1 MNWREVRKTG
11 RDGGA
16 KPPQTMNSTPSTTP
30 ALLEAPDL
38 TTPLLVLAM
47 IAVCMLL
54 QHGKQAAEGAAWVA
68 RLFFAFAL
76 VLACGVMLAGPI
88 RVEFAA
94 YGPLKLAILADPLS
108 ALMFVLVSFL
118 GLIVTRYS
126 INYLAGDPRQA
137 TFSRWLAITLTSV
150 LVLVLSSNLLLFTVA
165 WIATSLSLHQ
175 LLTFY
180 HERPTAMMA
189 ARKKFIVSRLADACM
204 ITALVLV
211 WRGHGTWE
219 FHELFANPAAPNAGL
234 VAGLL
239 VAAAMLKS
247 AQFPFHSWLP
257 DTLETPTPVSALM
270 HAGIINAGGFLIVR
284 LSPLIIQSPIALNT
298 LALLGAFTALFASVI
313 MMTQT
318 SIKKSLAW
326 STVAQMGFMMLQCG
340 LGAFALAMMHII
352 AHSLYKAHAFLR
364 SGSVVDL
371 AKSAWVPVGRPAAHP
386 LVVLGSLAV
395 SISVGFGMAVALGVT
410 LQSDPG
416 HMLLIAVFIMAM
428 AHLLWTL
435 WSSSLRQ
442 RLFLRGLGIVVLAT
456 TACFA
461 LHSGFEHL
469 LAASLPNY
477 APPRSGVEHAVMILV
492 ALLFLTVLIFQSQLP
507 AWASRPAF
515 ARFYVHAS
523 NGFYVGTLFN
533 RITQKLSA

>member
-1 MNWREVRKTG
+1 MNWRESKKTRK
-11 RDGGA
+11 DGGA
-16 KPPQTMNSTPSTTP
+16 NALKTMNSTPLTTP

-38 TTPLLVLAM
+38 NTPLLVLAM

-150 LVLVLSSNLLLFTVA
+150 LVLVLSSNLLLFTAA

-180 HERPTAMMA
+180 RERPTATMA

-219 FHELFANPAAPNAGL
+219 FHVLFANPASPNAGL

-340 LGAFALAMMHII
+340 LGAFALAMMHIV

-469 LAASLPNY
+469 LATSLPAY
-477 APPRSGVEHAVMILV
+477 APSRSAVEHAVMFLV

-507 AWASRPAF
+507 AWASHPAF
-515 ARFYVHAS
+515 ARLYVHAS
-523 NGFYVGTLFN
+523 NGFYVGTLLN
-533 RITQKLSA
+533 RITQKLIA

>member
-1 MNWREVRKTG
+1 MNWREVRKTS

-16 KPPQTMNSTPSTTP
+16 KPPQTMNSTPPTTP

-68 RLFFAFAL
+68 RLFFAFAF

-219 FHELFANPAAPNAGL
+219 FHELFANPAASNAGL

-270 HAGIINAGGFLIVR
+270 HVGIINAGGFLIVR

-340 LGAFALAMMHII
+340 LGAFALAMMHIV

-456 TACFA
+456 TTCFA

-469 LAASLPNY
+469 LAASLPTY

-515 ARFYVHAS
+515 ARLYVHAS

>member
-1 MNWREVRKTG
+1 MNWRESKKTRK
-11 RDGGA
+11 DGGA
-16 KPPQTMNSTPSTTP
+16 NAPKTMNSTPLTTP

-38 TTPLLVLAM
+38 NTPLLVLTM

-150 LVLVLSSNLLLFTVA
+150 LVLVLSSNLLLFTAA

-180 HERPTAMMA
+180 RERPTAMMA

-219 FHELFANPAAPNAGL
+219 FHVLFANPASPNAGL
-234 VAGLL
+234 VAGLM

-340 LGAFALAMMHII
+340 LGAFALAMMHIV

-469 LAASLPNY
+469 LATSLPAY
-477 APPRSGVEHAVMILV
+477 APTRSGVEHAVMFFV

-507 AWASRPAF
+507 AWASHPAF
-515 ARFYVHAS
+515 ARLYVHAS
-523 NGFYVGTLFN
+523 NGFYVGTLLN
-533 RITQKLSA
+533 RITQKLIA

>member
-1 MNWREVRKTG
+1 MNWREVRKTS
-11 RDGGA
+11 RDGGVN
-16 KPPQTMNSTPSTTP
+16 PPKTMNSTPLTTP

-150 LVLVLSSNLLLFTVA
+150 LVLVLSSNLLLFTAA

-180 HERPTAMMA
+180 RERPTAMMA

-340 LGAFALAMMHII
+340 LGAFALAMMHIV

-371 AKSAWVPVGRPAAHP
+371 AKSAWVPVGRPAAHL

-395 SISVGFGMAVALGVT
+395 SISVGFSMAVALGVT

-456 TACFA
+456 TTCFA

-469 LAASLPNY
+469 LATSLPTY

-515 ARFYVHAS
+515 ARLYVHAS

-533 RITQKLSA
+533 RITQKLNA